1 MSTKARFCS
10 LWGQKGQDRDG
21 AELWEHQ
28 MRESDAGRNWVSSGG
43 PGGIQMGKAT
53 GQGTWQGAA
62 WGIPFV
68 FLHLHS
74 DGVELPLA
82 PALRVRIRDSLN
94 LPGAE
99 GERAGG
105 WPHAIGIQMP
115 REGCIVGRVGG
126 HRSGIRATVLA

>member
-10 LWGQKGQDRDG
+10 LWGQKAQDRDG

-28 MRESDAGRNWVSSGG
+28 MRESDAGRNWVSSES
-43 PGGIQMGKAT
+43 PGGIQLGKAT
-53 GQGTWQGAA
+53 GQGAWQ
-62 WGIPFV
+62 GIPFV
-68 FLHLHS
+68 FLHLHP

-99 GERAGG
+99 GEHAGG
-105 WPHAIGIQMP
+105 WPHTIGIQCP
-115 REGCIVGRVGG
+115 ENAALLGEWVGTGVALGPLWW
-126 HRSGIRATVLA
+126 HRGWH